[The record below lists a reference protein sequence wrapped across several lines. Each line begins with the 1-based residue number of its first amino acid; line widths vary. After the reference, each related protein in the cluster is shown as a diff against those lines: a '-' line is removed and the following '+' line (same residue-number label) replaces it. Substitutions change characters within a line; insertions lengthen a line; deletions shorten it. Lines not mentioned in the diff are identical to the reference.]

1 MQGSKAE
8 ERQLER
14 LIATGVQWDKLPESV
29 RGMLDGK
36 PELYRQRVLQYAW
49 THRLSWQTPLVRQC
63 WPNERTYYEELA
75 KRSRQGLM
83 LFPYHLAVELA
94 RTLRLTAFSYYLEMM
109 RDVMLSDRSYDSLP
123 NFTAAD
129 GVRLIGVGRNE
140 YIDIMNK
147 YRSKSWFFKKKR
159 SSILTLLPT
168 QTVFAEP
175 EHWWL
180 VHIVVTTPSHPLPSL
195 SLGAS
200 GTTSSSST
208 SSSTSSTSTS
218 TGSSSSSISISSWF
232 GGEGGAGAGETG
244 AGAALPSISDEE
256 YLACSPHE
264 IAVLALLEQCSPR
277 EAGTLDRE
285 AVNKLYQKGFVTYTT
300 PVADTDLVVVPP
312 LENFVMNRV
321 QGDYF
326 ENMLYDL
333 FVSLDG
339 RTNTRQ
345 LAEMLQ
351 VDVDSIR
358 EAIAAYCMLGIGRN
372 KSVEPLLAPDGTL
385 APQWHP
391 SWLAY
396 AQRQKALSP
405 TTSSSPAGA
414 AAAGASSSPSS
425 STSPSDAGEA
435 LLAGEETGAAPGA
448 KRIGFVFDST
458 LTAFLMMG
466 NLGFGLKNYAVTM
479 FEVGKQADESLD
491 DFLAELDKVGVVAEG
506 EAQRYAD
513 HAICLRATLR
523 FLRHNA
529 AFALRDCDGC
539 VDVLR
544 CERFNALERASRE
557 RVLARNYALL
567 LAMAPVAPE
576 SAPLCSA
583 APFVYGP
590 PSPAASS
597 LWFRLYAAAR
607 ARSGAPGAL
616 FVRGARVTTVP
627 RHLAACQTVLLHQW
641 GHDPT
646 LHTVAQL
653 LPALNAQ
660 LRTAPVLVLA
670 HARTDADPQTL
681 DVPLPL
687 DAAALAAALA
697 PVAPASAAEAAAN
710 TVRTLAER
718 IPLCAR
724 CCGYV
729 RLANLAPAHG
739 TEDNGEND
747 GEGDAWV
754 VDHVAFGVPLFSQ
767 QLNET
772 VCRLAVEHGLFT
784 PEAIA
789 AARTDAAALARDVAD
804 FIAQANGTA
813 TSPSSSPSSDADA
826 DVTDLD
832 TYAAAEVPWPT
843 RNVYFHDGDIEFH
856 SPLPF

>member
-14 LIATGVQWDKLPESV
+14 LIATGVQWDKLPESA
-29 RGMLDGK
+29 RSALDGK
-36 PELYRQRVLQYAW
+36 PELYRQRVLLYAW
-49 THRLSWQTPLVRQC
+49 THRLSWQTPLVRQY

-180 VHIVVTTPSHPLPSL
+180 VHIVVTTPGHPLPGL
-195 SLGAS
+195 SLGGS
-200 GTTSSSST
+200 G
-208 SSSTSSTSTS
+208 
-218 TGSSSSSISISSWF
+218 GSSSSGSSSTAGEAGAGM
-232 GGEGGAGAGETG
+232 GGEAGAGAGVT
-244 AGAALPSISDEE
+244 LPSISDEE
-256 YLACSPHE
+256 YLACTPHE
-264 IAVLALLEQCSPR
+264 LAVLALLEQCSPR

-285 AVNKLYQKGFVTYTT
+285 AVVTLYRKGFVTFTT
-300 PVADTDLVVVPP
+300 PIADSDLVVVPP

-326 ENMLYDL
+326 ETMLYDL

-372 KSVEPLLAPDGTL
+372 KSVEPLLAPDGAL

-391 SWLAY
+391 SWLAC
-396 AQRQKALSP
+396 AQRQKAASP
-405 TTSSSPAGA
+405 TSSSGA
-414 AAAGASSSPSS
+414 SGASSPA
-425 STSPSDAGEA
+425 AGGATGEGGET
-435 LLAGEETGAAPGA
+435 LLGEEAGGEAPGA
-448 KRIGFVFDST
+448 KKRIGFVFDST

-513 HAICLRATLR
+513 HAVCLRATLR

-529 AFALRDCDGC
+529 AFALPDCDGC

-590 PSPAASS
+590 PTPAVST
-597 LWFRLYAAAR
+597 LWFRLYTAAL
-607 ARSGAPGAL
+607 ARSGAPCAL
-616 FVRGARVTTVP
+616 FVRGARVTALP

-646 LHTVAQL
+646 LHTAAQL

-670 HARTDADPQTL
+670 HATADAEPRTL

-687 DAAALAAALA
+687 DDAALAAALA
-697 PVAPASAAEAAAN
+697 PVAPAAAPALAA
-710 TVRTLAER
+710 TLRALAAR
-718 IPLCAR
+718 MPLAAR
-724 CCGYV
+724 ACGYV
-729 RLANLAPAHG
+729 RLACPAPGA
-739 TEDNGEND
+739 
-747 GEGDAWV
+747 AWA
-754 VDHVAFGVPLFSQ
+754 VDHVAFGVPLFAQ
-767 QLNET
+767 DLNET
-772 VCRLAVEHGLFT
+772 VCRLAAAHGLFT
-784 PEAIA
+784 PDAIA
-789 AARTDAAALARDVAD
+789 AARTDAAALARDLAD
-804 FIAQANGTA
+804 FIARANGTA
-813 TSPSSSPSSDADA
+813 APPSPSPSLSAEEELASYADE
-826 DVTDLD
+826 
-832 TYAAAEVPWPT
+832 EVPWPT
-843 RNVYFHDGDIEFH
+843 RNVYFHDGNIEFL